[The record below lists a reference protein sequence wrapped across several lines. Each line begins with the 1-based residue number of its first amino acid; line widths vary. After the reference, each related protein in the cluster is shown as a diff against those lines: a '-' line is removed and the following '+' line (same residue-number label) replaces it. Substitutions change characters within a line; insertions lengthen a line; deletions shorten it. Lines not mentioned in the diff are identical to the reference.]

1 MRAEWL
7 QLASQLTRQVP
18 KIPSITT
25 SYSFLQVFGIRDL
38 EQIKNSFSPSIFSRH
53 SVPTKDSDG
62 KTSYFSGCFAA
73 MMVFENTHARVCAST
88 PTPSP
93 HETNQKGTDLSC
105 LHLRRDHTATRIF
118 KVSKEKQ

>member
-18 KIPSITT
+18 KIPSVTT
-25 SYSFLQVFGIRDL
+25 SYSFLQVFDISGIRDL

-73 MMVFENTHARVCAST
+73 MTVFENTHARVCAST
-88 PTPSP
+88 PAPP
-93 HETNQKGTDLSC
+93 HM
-105 LHLRRDHTATRIF
+105 
-118 KVSKEKQ
+118 KQIKKALI